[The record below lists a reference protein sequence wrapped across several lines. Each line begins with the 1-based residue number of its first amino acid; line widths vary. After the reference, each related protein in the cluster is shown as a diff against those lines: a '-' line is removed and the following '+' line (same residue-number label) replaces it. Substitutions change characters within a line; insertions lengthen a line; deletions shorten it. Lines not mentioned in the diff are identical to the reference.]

1 MTQAKI
7 ARLADRGVV
16 SVAGPDAA
24 KFLQGLV
31 TNDVEAL
38 AAGAADTAPAAQ
50 AVHAGLLSPQGKI
63 LFEFFCV
70 RTPDGFALEVA
81 RDKADDIVS
90 RLAMYKL
97 RAKVEIADISQA
109 FDVLAEWGAPNPA
122 PLTSGSF
129 EFADPRLAA
138 LGRRTLL
145 RRPQPLQG
153 AVHNFIERRQPWDDY
168 HAHRISLGVPEGGK
182 DYDFGDAYPH
192 EADFDIFNG
201 VSFTKGC
208 YVGQEI
214 VARMQHKTVV
224 RKRVVPVIADR
235 DLPSD
240 RPEVVAGGVP
250 IGKLGSVA
258 ENRGLALLRLD
269 RAEDAAAAGHPL
281 MAGGI
286 VLRIAPP
293 AWLVMPVTEAKP
305 QS

>member
-7 ARLADRGVV
+7 ALLRDRGVV
-16 SVAGPDAA
+16 SLTGPDAA

-38 AAGAADTAPAAQ
+38 QADAANTGHAAR

-70 RTPDGFALEVA
+70 LTPEGFMLEVA
-81 RDKADDIVS
+81 RDSAGDLVK
-90 RLAMYKL
+90 RLSMYKL
-97 RAKVEIADISQA
+97 RAKVEIADQSRT

-145 RRPQPLQG
+145 RRPLPLQG
-153 AVHNFIERRQPWDDY
+153 AGHNLIERRQPWDDY
-168 HAHRISLGVPEGGK
+168 HAHRIALGVPEGGK
-182 DYDFGDAYPH
+182 DFDFGDAYPH
-192 EADFDIFNG
+192 EADFDLFNG

-224 RKRVVPVIADR
+224 RKRVVPVTGDR

-240 RPEVVAGGVP
+240 RPDIVAGEVQ
-250 IGKLGSVA
+250 IGRLGSVSGS
-258 ENRGLALLRLD
+258 RGLALLRLD
-269 RAEDAAAAGHPL
+269 RAAEATAQNVTLTSAGITLHVEP
-281 MAGGI
+281 MT
-286 VLRIAPP
+286 VE
-293 AWLVMPVTEAKP
+293 T
-305 QS
+305 